1 MKITTIFAVKE
12 FVLYSVAY
20 DDNVMEFN
28 RLFNLWINDF
38 EYLETFFENNKRVL
52 QNGYFGNITVEEAIE
67 RTINNAVKLRKRF
80 FNIANNIKDNSVNM
94 QQLFR
99 PLHNNEYQL
108 KSLSTEKSKRDWLRI
123 YAIRN

>member
-38 EYLETFFENNKRVL
+38 E
-52 QNGYFGNITVEEAIE
+52 
-67 RTINNAVKLRKRF
+67 
-80 FNIANNIKDNSVNM
+80 
-94 QQLFR
+94 
-99 PLHNNEYQL
+99 
-108 KSLSTEKSKRDWLRI
+108 
-123 YAIRN
+123 